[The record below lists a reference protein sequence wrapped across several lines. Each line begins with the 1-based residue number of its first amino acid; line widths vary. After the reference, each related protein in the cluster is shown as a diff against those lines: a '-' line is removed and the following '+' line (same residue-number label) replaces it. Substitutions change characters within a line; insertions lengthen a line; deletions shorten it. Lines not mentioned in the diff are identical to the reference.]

1 MKLELKGI
9 NIPKDANVILGQAHF
24 IKTIEDIYEIIV
36 SSNPNAKF
44 GIAFSEASGDCL
56 VRSEGNN
63 EELVDIAVKN
73 LVDLACGHSFIVV
86 LKNAFPIN
94 VLNAI
99 KNCQEVASVFCASAN
114 EIKVVV
120 AYDDDGNGGILGVI
134 DGLKPK
140 GIENLEHKD
149 KRKSFL
155 RKIGYK
161 LS

>member
-1 MKLELKGI
+1 MNIELKKI
-9 NIPKDANVILGQAHF
+9 NFPGDANIILGQAHF

-36 SSNPNAKF
+36 SSNPTAKF

-56 VRSEGNN
+56 IRTEGND
-63 EELVDIAVKN
+63 EELVNIAVQN
-73 LVDLACGHSFIVV
+73 LMSLSCGHSFIIV

-94 VLNAI
+94 ILNSL
-99 KNCQEVASVFCASAN
+99 KGCQEVVSIFCATAN
-114 EIKVVV
+114 DVKVVV
-120 AYDDDGNGGILGVI
+120 SYDDEGNGGILGVI

-140 GIENLEHKD
+140 GVENLDDKN
-149 KRKSFL
+149 KRKTFL